1 MNITIYSVDNCNP
14 CIQLKKYLN
23 EKGVDYIEKS
33 VKGNQTLKDELI
45 RVSGQ
50 SRVPV
55 TIIDG
60 TVIRGFNKIA
70 INKHLT

>member
-60 TVIRGFNKIA
+60 AVIRGFNKIA